1 MEIMLRE
8 AKKSN
13 DIPRIHYY
21 VSTVGLNEATI
32 RKYIQGQEK
41 YDIMQDKLSVKVY
54 ESHFTGGGDFIQKI
68 QTRHQSPLV
77 PKILSKIP
85 SMSEVQASRVSLSV
99 GKVETSRYNGIIN
112 QGRQIKT
119 LK

>member
-1 MEIMLRE
+1 MKRKGWMYIRMLCNLLMNSGRH
-8 AKKSN
+8 S
-13 DIPRIHYY
+13 H
-21 VSTVGLNEATI
+21 I
-32 RKYIQGQEK
+32 RRLKQDFGPAFVIQEN
-41 YDIMQDKLSVKVY
+41 KLG
-54 ESHFTGGGDFIQKI
+54 TN
-68 QTRHQSPLV
+68 PLV